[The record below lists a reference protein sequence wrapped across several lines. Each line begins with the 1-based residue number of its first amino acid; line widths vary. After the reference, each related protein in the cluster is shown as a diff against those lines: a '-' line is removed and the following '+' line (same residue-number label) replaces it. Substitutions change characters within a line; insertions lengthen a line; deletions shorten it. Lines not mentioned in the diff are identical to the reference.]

1 MATKKMV
8 KEMSSMKAMK
18 KSESGE
24 GSAMRMKEKKGMPA
38 LAIMIGVGKP
48 KAAMGKGGAVKKMNM
63 GGYADGGMSMVNKDG
78 KMVPSYAADGKGK
91 MAKGGMAKKA

>member
-8 KEMSSMKAMK
+8 KEMSTGESYPSAKAMK
-18 KSESGE
+18 KHEAGE

-48 KAAMGKGGAVKKMNM
+48 KAAMSKGGAVK
-63 GGYADGGMSMVNKDG
+63 
-78 KMVPSYAADGKGK
+78 K
-91 MAKGGMAKKA
+91 MAKGGMAKKAC